1 MIKIFLGVGITVN
14 FRRIAATLDVDQQRG
29 VLHSVLHPRGFPG
42 VGVRLEFSQYNYSIM
57 DRGGQGWFLLETF

>member
-14 FRRIAATLDVDQQRG
+14 FRRVAAPLDVDQERG

-42 VGVRLEFSQYNYSIM
+42 VGVRLEFSQ
-57 DRGGQGWFLLETF
+57 

>member
-14 FRRIAATLDVDQQRG
+14 FRRVAATLDVDQERG

-42 VGVRLEFSQYNYSIM
+42 VGVRLEFSQ
-57 DRGGQGWFLLETF
+57 